1 MAGQDY
7 CINANRCTER
17 ATRTCEG
24 PFDHVTGS
32 PDFAKAAPGHSMECP
47 SEGVEEGAGSDKREK
62 PPSEDCYFDP
72 ECHKLVDWALVTEA
86 KTSFFARSK
95 QLASRGDVRAFAA
108 GLRAELVKAGV
119 PVDRVGYIVTKWVKA
134 AVKDFKDKEAA
145 SPASGGEIDSECTKY
160 EGKGALAVRGCHRC
174 SEYYPGR
181 TEQCMGCG
189 GVCVRKTCDDDNIG
203 ECVKTEPFKE
213 CHFACMAKSDI
224 DQETQSDV
232 KFKRFI
238 SSMFDRVGNFL
249 GSS

>member
-86 KTSFFARSK
+86 KTSFFARPGFG
-95 QLASRGDVRAFAA
+95 RPGFAA

-160 EGKGALAVRGCHRC
+160 EGKGDLAVRGCHRC
-174 SEYYPGR
+174 SEFYPGR